1 MRIVPAIPPR
11 LLSLAAGI
19 VLAAACAAWARDGD
33 TRLADVSYRDAHAAH
48 HPLDAMADADGVV
61 PAHWLRAQD
70 VARALSA
77 RGFTNL
83 GIIRRRGGSY
93 LLEATTP
100 RRDRVRLVV
109 DAASGEINGMQVIEY
124 RKPR

>member
-1 MRIVPAIPPR
+1 M
-11 LLSLAAGI
+11 
-19 VLAAACAAWARDGD
+19 LAAAGAGWARDSD
-33 TRLADVSYRDAHAAH
+33 TRLADVGFGEARAMP
-48 HPLDAMADADGVV
+48 HPLGVVAETDGTV

-83 GIIRRRGGSY
+83 GTIRRRGGSY

-100 RRDRVRLVV
+100 RHDRVRLVV

-124 RKPR
+124 RRPR